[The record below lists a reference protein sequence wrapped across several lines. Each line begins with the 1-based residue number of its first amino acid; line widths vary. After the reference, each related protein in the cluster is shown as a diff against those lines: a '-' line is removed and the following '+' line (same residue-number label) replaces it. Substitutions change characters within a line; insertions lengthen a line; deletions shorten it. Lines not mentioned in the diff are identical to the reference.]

1 MPKRFVH
8 DIDIMYEAYG
18 HGETIVYLQSVLGGI
33 NPGAYYFAGRM
44 SNDFRVI
51 IWDGPNHLRAAQAAE
66 KWDCF
71 SPIFIPIG

>member
-33 NPGAYYFAGRM
+33 NPGAYYFEIGRA
-44 SNDFRVI
+44 SCRERV
-51 IWDGPNHLRAAQAAE
+51 
-66 KWDCF
+66 
-71 SPIFIPIG
+71 

>member
-51 IWDGPNHLRAAQAAE
+51 IWDGPNHEIGRASWRE
-66 KWDCF
+66 RVCMF
-71 SPIFIPIG
+71 V